1 MGVKTN
7 LRGEIIGCEG
17 CRFETQHVAA
27 VYFDLRWWL
36 VWGWIH
42 ALLVQDE
49 AARLSQVIRDPALDL
64 FSQRSENLGC
74 FLECAEVVIEVQFEA
89 ATRASEAPSVRVVPK
104 ISGILMYYRI
114 YRQRYTCDLQNSHFG
129 QLSSP
134 PMRDCNVYV

>member
-1 MGVKTN
+1 M
-7 LRGEIIGCEG
+7 
-17 CRFETQHVAA
+17 
-27 VYFDLRWWL
+27 
-36 VWGWIH
+36 
-42 ALLVQDE
+42 
-49 AARLSQVIRDPALDL
+49 L
-64 FSQRSENLGC
+64 FSCRTKLLGLAKSFVTQLLTFSASALTAFFRAAFKFESYLGSKINPHFAENLGC